1 MRQWQTGRRALR
13 ADHARWPGRGAIVF
27 VTVVMAAPFVALIWR
42 ASGVGGLTPGDIAAL
57 RFTLWQAVLSAA
69 ISVTLAVPVARAL
82 ARRRFVGRGLIVA
95 LLGAPFILPVL
106 AAVVGLLAIFGR
118 AGLLNQLLLL
128 AGLPRI
134 SIYGLSGVILAH
146 VFLNLPLAVRM
157 ILTGWQAIPED
168 RFRLAASLGAPVG
181 RTLEWPMLRA
191 VVPGAFLVILL
202 VCLTSFT
209 VALTLGGGPRATTL
223 ELAIY
228 QSLRFD
234 FAPERAALLALIQLA
249 IGGGFVWLASLVT
262 LPQTLG
268 PDPGRIVPR
277 WDGRGPGAVLVD
289 ILSLGGA
296 VVFLALPL
304 GAVVVQGLQG
314 LASLPPSTGSALL
327 RTVCVALAATALSL
341 TLALALASHQGRI
354 ADLAGTLPLALS
366 SLVLGAGLMI
376 LILFITTPVRLA
388 LPVTA
393 LLNALAALP
402 FALRIIAP
410 EVARIA
416 RDYGR
421 LADMLGVRGLSRLR
435 LVLVPLARRP
445 LGLAAGLAAA
455 LSVGDLGV
463 IALFGDTEVRT
474 LPLLMLS
481 LMGAYRMEA
490 AAAVALILSAT
501 AFGLFLLFDL
511 WGRHEP
517 RS

>member
-1 MRQWQTGRRALR
+1 MPAST
-13 ADHARWPGRGAIVF
+13 RWPGRAAIAL
-27 VTVVMAAPFVALIWR
+27 VVLLLAAPLAALVWR
-42 ASGVGGLTPGDIAAL
+42 AAGVGGLSAGDLAAL
-57 RFTLWQAVLSAA
+57 RFTLWQAALSALL
-69 ISVTLAVPVARAL
+69 SVALAVPVARAL
-82 ARRRFVGRGLIVA
+82 ARRRFAGRGAVIAV
-95 LLGAPFILPVL
+95 LGAPFILPVL

-118 AGLLNQLLLL
+118 AGLLNQGLLLL
-128 AGLPRI
+128 GLPRL
-134 SIYGLSGVILAH
+134 SIYGLSGVVLAH

-157 ILTGWQAIPED
+157 ILTGWQAIPEE
-168 RFRLAASLGAPVG
+168 RFRLTASLGVPVG
-181 RTLEWPMLRA
+181 RILERPMLRA
-191 VVPGAFLVILL
+191 VLPGAALVIFL
-202 VCLTSFT
+202 VCLSSFT

-234 FAPERAALLALIQLA
+234 FAPGRAAMLALVQLGIAAGFVLLAA
-249 IGGGFVWLASLVT
+249 RMT

-268 PDPGRIVPR
+268 PDPGRVVPR
-277 WDGRGPGAVLVD
+277 WDGRSTAARLGDAAAIGAAL
-289 ILSLGGA
+289 L
-296 VVFLALPL
+296 FLALPL
-304 GAVVVQGLQG
+304 AAVVAQGVPG
-314 LASLPPSTGSALL
+314 LVALPPAVWAALG
-327 RTVCVALAATALSL
+327 RTLAVALAATALAMM
-341 TLALALASHQGRI
+341 LALALADHGGRL

-366 SLVLGAGLMI
+366 GLVLGAGLMI
-376 LILFITTPVRLA
+376 LILPLAAPARLA

-410 EVARIA
+410 EVARIR

-421 LADMLGVRGLSRLR
+421 LADTLGLRGVARLR
-435 LVLVPLARRP
+435 LLLVPLARHP

-463 IALFGDTEVRT
+463 IALFGDTGSQT

-490 AAAVALILSAT
+490 AAAVGLVLAAC
-501 AFGLFLLFDL
+501 AFGLFLTFDL

-517 RS
+517 RH